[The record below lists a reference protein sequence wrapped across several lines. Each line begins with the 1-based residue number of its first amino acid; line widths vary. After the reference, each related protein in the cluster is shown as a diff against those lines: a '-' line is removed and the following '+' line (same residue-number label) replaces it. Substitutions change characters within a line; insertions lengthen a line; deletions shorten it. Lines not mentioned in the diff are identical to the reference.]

1 MQKISKISNFTREN
15 FIKAIINRIL
25 NSRSTYF
32 LNWTVLHWTQWLE
45 QILERV
51 KFLRISKKKI
61 QKFRF
66 LKFRMENEK
75 FDQILIIST
84 WKWTYSLE
92 IRIKTF
98 WISIKNGWIW
108 KIVIF
113 DQKISH
119 FDFHLWPVFMIE
131 IKNCILLLKNE

>member
-45 QILERV
+45 RILERV

-66 LKFRMENEK
+66 LKFHMKNEK
-75 FDQILIIST
+75 FDQILVIST

-92 IRIKTF
+92 TRIKTF
-98 WISIKNGWIW
+98 GFRSKMAEFEKSWFSMKKYPISI
-108 KIVIF
+108 F
-113 DQKISH
+113 TYDL
-119 FDFHLWPVFMIE
+119 FLW
-131 IKNCILLLKNE
+131 